1 MSHKK
6 NISFSIRH
14 RWAITLI
21 VIGLT
26 LFFGYGLRW
35 LKVEPNLSSILPK
48 AKNVETESFYDVS
61 KEEDPIKSIFI
72 IFDTKKGVEF
82 YSEEVLNA
90 LSAFHNELLFNIG
103 IPRASILDII
113 NTFNDF
119 EDIPFDQ
126 ETLLAFKKQ
135 TLEAP
140 FISDMFLSNEQDATI
155 VSILYR
161 NSDFYEKSDLYG
173 SDLPIFMEN
182 LVAQYEETYPFLNLG
197 ISGTA
202 MIEEKIVSYMDKDLS
217 FLFPMTACIIFILLY
232 ILIRSFTAAIFPLFI
247 AFLSVI
253 WTLGLKGWLGAD
265 LNLVEAILPIL
276 LISIG
281 CADGVHIMND
291 VIEHLRNKDS
301 LNKSITLAMRRLR
314 SPIILTCVTT
324 GIGFFSLITSS
335 SLAFKSFGVFMTFGV
350 LSAMVLSLW
359 GVPAILSFLPLK
371 PSNKEQIPLHK
382 SRTADLFIHIASFL
396 FKFKKTFSLS
406 LVLIFGLSIY
416 CFWTINIDFDE
427 VGFLKES
434 TEVRQMANSLQN
446 RFGGYGIISV
456 NLTKKDGSNFR
467 NLEDLKAIENI
478 ENQLKGMPNTSFVT
492 SVNFILK
499 GMNYKLRGQT
509 PEEYKIIDNPIVL
522 RQVLNLVDTTPALA
536 TSLPG
541 FIGDEWKTA
550 HISIRVKHLNT
561 TELKKTAD
569 VLIPLLEEIV
579 PDTMEYNVGGDYK
592 RLLLSEIILK
602 EQIISLITTLFT
614 MFVVMFILFRSFSN
628 ALIVIFPIV
637 WATFLNFLLMKIFG
651 IALNPGT
658 ATVASIGMGVGV
670 DYTIHYFSAFRRIFK
685 ETKDYDKS
693 TIQAIRETLKGIF
706 FNAIAVS
713 LGFVTL
719 LFSSYEIVM
728 VMSIIIIFTMIT
740 TALSALTILPV
751 FLQTFKPKISLWSMD
766 KEDKSE
772 KDEEKEIAQS

>member
-1 MSHKK
+1 MNNKK
-6 NISFSIRH
+6 ETSFAIRH
-14 RWAITLI
+14 RWIITTL
-21 VIGLT
+21 VTVLT
-26 LFFGYGLRW
+26 LFFGYGLKW

-48 AKNVETESFYDVS
+48 AKNVETESFYDMS
-61 KEEDPIKSIFI
+61 KSEDPVKSIFI
-72 IFDTKKGVEF
+72 IFDTKEGVDF

-90 LSAFHNELLFNIG
+90 LSNVHNKLLFEMG
-103 IPRASILDII
+103 IPRASILDVI

-140 FISDMFLSNEQDATI
+140 FISEMFLSNEQDATI
-155 VSILYR
+155 LSILYK
-161 NSDFYEKSDLYG
+161 NSDFYEKSGLSG
-173 SDLPIFMEN
+173 NDLPLYMEN
-182 LVAQYEETYPFLNLG
+182 LIEEYQETYPFLNLG

-217 FLFPMTACIIFILLY
+217 FLFPMTAAIIFILLY
-232 ILIRSFTAAIFPLFI
+232 VLIRSFTAAIFPLFI

-371 PSNKEQIPLHK
+371 TSQKEKVPLHK
-382 SRTADLFIHIASFL
+382 SRTADMFIHIANSL
-396 FKFKKTFSLS
+396 FKFKKTFSLA
-406 LVLIFGLSIY
+406 LILIFGLSLY
-416 CFWTINIDFDE
+416 SFWTINVDFDE

-434 TEVRQMANSLQN
+434 TEVRQMANNLQN
-446 RFGGYGIISV
+446 RFGGYGIITLD
-456 NLTKKDGSNFR
+456 LTKKDGSSFR
-467 NLEDLKAIENI
+467 NLTDLKAIEEI
-478 ENQLKGMPNTSFVT
+478 ESQLRGMPNTSFVT

-509 PEEYKIIDNPIVL
+509 PEEYKIVDNPVVL
-522 RQVLNLVDTTPALA
+522 RQVLNLIDTTPALA

-550 HISIRVKHLNT
+550 HISIRVKYLNT

-569 VLIPLLEEIV
+569 VLVPLLEQIV
-579 PDTMEYNVGGDYK
+579 PDDMNYSIGGDYK
-592 RLLLSEIILK
+592 RLLLSEVILR
-602 EQIISLITTLFT
+602 EQIISLITTLVT
-614 MFVVMFILFRSFSN
+614 MFVVMCILFRSFSN
-628 ALIVIFPIV
+628 AAIVIFPIV

-685 ETKDYDKS
+685 ECQDYSKS
-693 TIQAIRETLKGIF
+693 SIQAIRETLKGIF

-728 VMSIIIIFTMIT
+728 VMSIIIIFTMLT

-751 FLQTFKPKISLWSMD
+751 FLQTFKPKISTWSMD

-772 KDEEKEIAQS
+772 SEEKKEIKES